1 MAGACPERAVI
12 PKSIHVER
20 IAESFDIWDFELTE
34 DEMATVSAHDMGYP
48 GSRAKHFEPSFVRMC
63 LGKE

>member
-1 MAGACPERAVI
+1 MQYVTLNTGAQMPMEGFGVFRVPD
-12 PKSIHVER
+12 PKEC
-20 IAESFDIWDFELTE
+20 E
-34 DEMATVSAHDMGYP
+34 DSVYEAIRVVHLDRGYS